1 MPFQARVSLNR
12 GTLPIGRVFGKMA
25 NDVNEGYR
33 ALFLT
38 AGRYMGAQAL
48 VAVSTAIALWVGSRW
63 GTGPVDMIFL
73 PAVLAAA
80 VRWGFGPAILAGLTS
95 ALAYNYFFTEPLY
108 TFRISSV
115 VDIVD
120 VTVLFLVAAVVS
132 QLASAT
138 RRQAQIA
145 ETHAIRNATIAG
157 FARRLISSS
166 SEAEVAEGA
175 CEEISTLFNCNAVIM
190 AGLPRPER
198 LGAAPKDVT
207 LTPTDVA
214 AAVQSLRSGE
224 ISGRGSAS
232 LAPADWVFHPIRSE
246 SAIIAVM
253 GLSRDDGLAPVNE
266 AQLLLLDSLLDQ
278 TALGLARAREAMRPD
293 RKKTSLN

>member
-1 MPFQARVSLNR
+1 MPFQARISLNR

-63 GTGPVDMIFL
+63 GTGPVDMIYL

-198 LGAAPKDVT
+198 LGAAPNDVT